1 MRMKSKPT
9 NITSEGTSK
18 KLVPELRFPEF
29 KNQREWDVVI
39 LGKVFER
46 ITDKN
51 RENCQNVVTISAQNG
66 LVSQLEFFNKSV
78 AASNVTNYYIIKNGD
93 FAYNKSRSEGY
104 PYGAIKQ
111 LRYYDKGVVSTLYIC
126 FRLIDKIDNNDF
138 YAQYFETS
146 LINSEIGKLAQEG
159 ARNHGLLNISADDF
173 FDKISLYIPSQFE
186 QQKIAQCLSS
196 IDELIA
202 ATKDKVEQLK
212 EHKSGLMQKLFPAKG
227 KTHPMLRFPM
237 LNNDE
242 EWEEIELKDAC
253 HMQAG
258 KFISAAEIS
267 ERGLYPCYGGNGM
280 RGKTNEYNY
289 SGKHPIIGR
298 QGALCGN
305 VCLVDGKFYA
315 TEHAV
320 VVTPKNEYDST
331 FLYYILCYLNL
342 NQYATGQAQPGL
354 AVDSILKIKCTI
366 LHDLDEQNKITSIL
380 SSLDDMIIQYTEKVK
395 TLELHKKGLM
405 QKLFPK
411 K

>member
-1 MRMKSKPT
+1 MKSKPT

-29 KNQREWDVVI
+29 VNEGEWKEYKLKDIAEFFKGKGISKQEVVSG
-39 LGKVFER
+39 GKVPCIRYGELYTTYNEVINHVKSSTNTSKSELFLSKANDIIIPSSGETKED
-46 ITDKN
+46 ISTASCVLKDDIALGGDI
-51 RENCQNVVTISAQNG
+51 NVLRTKQDGIFMSYYLNNAKKDDIAKIAQGIS
-66 LVSQLEFFNKSV
+66 
-78 AASNVTNYYIIKNGD
+78 IIHL
-93 FAYNKSRSEGY
+93 YNE
-104 PYGAIKQ
+104 Q
-111 LRYYDKGVVSTLYIC
+111 LRTLKVSIP
-126 FRLIDKIDNNDF
+126 
-138 YAQYFETS
+138 A
-146 LINSEIGKLAQEG
+146 LA
-159 ARNHGLLNISADDF
+159 
-173 FDKISLYIPSQFE
+173 E

-305 VCLVDGKFYA
+305 VCLVDGTFYA